1 MEFFH
6 EPKVDWMGKKWIFIG
21 SSLFLAL
28 IGIISIIAHRGLAY
42 GIDFRGG
49 TLVYVK
55 FAQTPNV
62 DKIRGELD
70 AANLH
75 GATIQSYD
83 APEKNEFVI
92 DLDLST
98 TA

>member
-6 EPKVDWMGKKWIFIG
+6 EPTVDWMGKKWIFIG
-21 SSLFLAL
+21 SSLLLAL

-55 FAQTPNV
+55 FAQAPNI
-62 DKIRGELD
+62 DKIRHELD
-70 AANLH
+70 AQKLN
-75 GATIQSYD
+75 GATISKLRFAGEAQ
-83 APEKNEFVI
+83 NW
-92 DLDLST
+92 
-98 TA
+98 